1 MSARYLHLP
10 LATLLACAAARCG
23 PTPPDER
30 TFPAADY
37 SYRARV
43 LLPGARDSVD
53 HAGTL
58 HLSAVTPDSLVGR
71 WEVPGYL
78 AALGGNY
85 FNVVSYHVT
94 ARTGTSPD
102 TVVLVHDLRRDGD
115 GVRCRVAATRLGYL
129 AEGRCSL
136 ERR

>member
-1 MSARYLHLP
+1 M
-10 LATLLACAAARCG
+10 
-23 PTPPDER
+23 
-30 TFPAADY
+30 
-37 SYRARV
+37 
-43 LLPGARDSVD
+43 RDSVD

-78 AALGGNY
+78 PTLGDNY
-85 FNVVSYHVT
+85 FNVVSYHVV
-94 ARTGTSPD
+94 ARTGTPPD

-115 GVRCRVAATRLGYL
+115 GVRCRAAATRLGYL
-129 AEGRCSL
+129 TEGRCSL